1 MGPLLCFSLPNNAVY
16 PSAYLGVRAS
26 SLVPLPSLFSVSVAL
41 HFLHPFSP
49 CFPFAFMPFLFWGT
63 PGVHDDAL
71 FFPPPVSH
79 SFLPVFVDFFP
90 IYNARVHMSAV
101 CGIMYDMLPNDEV
114 KI

>member
-71 FFPPPVSH
+71 FFFSPPLVTHFSPFSLIFSLSTMHVYICLQCAVSCMTCY
-79 SFLPVFVDFFP
+79 PMT
-90 IYNARVHMSAV
+90 R
-101 CGIMYDMLPNDEV
+101 
-114 KI
+114 